1 MVFIRASISK
11 LLRNKINCRFAVM
24 HCYKKMSIN
33 NHLLI
38 TMCVLLGYVNGGK
51 NNVLSSEKSFIII

>member
-11 LLRNKINCRFAVM
+11 LLRNKINCRFAVI
-24 HCYKKMSIN
+24 HCYKEMSIN

-38 TMCVLLGYVNGGK
+38 TICVFLGYIDGVK
-51 NNVLSSEKSFIII
+51 NSALSSEKSFIII